1 MSIEHNIIFPIE
13 FVDNSYFVLM
23 SYETGGTAAFSS
35 GIIKPKKTK
44 KSCSIAWSNPNII
57 QNRYYVSGKWK

>member
-23 SYETGGTAAFSS
+23 SYETGSDAAYSF
-35 GIIKPKKTK
+35 GVVKPKKTTK
-44 KSCSIAWSNPNII
+44 GCSIVWNGQNMI